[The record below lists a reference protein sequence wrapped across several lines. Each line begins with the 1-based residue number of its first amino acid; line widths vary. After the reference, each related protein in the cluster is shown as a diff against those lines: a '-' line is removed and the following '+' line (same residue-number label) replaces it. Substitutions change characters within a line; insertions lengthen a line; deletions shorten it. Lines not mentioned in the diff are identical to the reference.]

1 MAAEKYFMEQK
12 GTAFTKS
19 RDHPAPEDL
28 GDDTTYLGSLAFNTS
43 KGTLLVSPLLGGTKM
58 MLR

>member
-1 MAAEKYFMEQK
+1 MEQK
-12 GTAFTKS
+12 GAAFTES
-19 RDHPAPEDL
+19 GGHPAPEDL

-43 KGTLLVSPLLGGTKM
+43 KDAPLASPLLGSTKI